1 MDRTLLLASENG
13 KTCAALIEDGRLV
26 QFIRDADRP
35 APGSVYLGRVQ
46 RVLEGLGG
54 AFVDIGLGKNGL
66 ISGHNDLPKAER
78 DIDGTLF
85 VGLRTAANLRY
96 RDVVLAVEQ
105 RLTSPLFYRCD
116 TVRYLLTDDEGFALS
131 PGVNHHQYES
141 QHVPFH
147 LQKGQSGSVRIRH
160 LMRHEV
166 IPDITELGI
175 RIDE

>member
-1 MDRTLLLASENG
+1 MFHRYKPLPPEGWDRRDTM
-13 KTCAALIEDGRLV
+13 
-26 QFIRDADRP
+26 QF
-35 APGSVYLGRVQ
+35 
-46 RVLEGLGG
+46 
-54 AFVDIGLGKNGL
+54 
-66 ISGHNDLPKAER
+66 DLPKAER

-85 VGLRTAANLRY
+85 VGLRTTANLRS

>member
-1 MDRTLLLASENG
+1 MRKRIRTRSRRSASGTPPLHKPMSRALVCSLIALSLSACTGGTVFHRYKPLPPEGWDRRDTM
-13 KTCAALIEDGRLV
+13 
-26 QFIRDADRP
+26 QF
-35 APGSVYLGRVQ
+35 
-46 RVLEGLGG
+46 
-54 AFVDIGLGKNGL
+54 
-66 ISGHNDLPKAER
+66 DLPKAER

-85 VGLRTAANLRY
+85 VGLRTTANLRY

>member
-1 MDRTLLLASENG
+1 MRKRIRTRSRRSASGTPSLHKPMSRALVCSLIALSLSACTGGTAFHRYKPLPPEGWDRRDT
-13 KTCAALIEDGRLV
+13 V
-26 QFIRDADRP
+26 QF
-35 APGSVYLGRVQ
+35 
-46 RVLEGLGG
+46 
-54 AFVDIGLGKNGL
+54 
-66 ISGHNDLPKAER
+66 DLPKAER

-85 VGLRTAANLRY
+85 VGLRKTANLRY

-105 RLTSPLFYRCD
+105 RLMSPLFYRCD